1 VESKVGSLNSRKIAI
16 LRRVNEF
23 EWLKNL
29 KGNEVV
35 LGGRTNLIFRDLGLS
50 FSGASGAVL
59 PRTRHRVSIHCCS
72 PSFFCFCFTSPSRPG
87 LLAVASRSPHRRVQV
102 ASPSRSFRVTVALVL
117 RHRRV
122 SVAPP
127 SRSCRLCL
135 AWPSSTP
142 RLVVGSSDR
151 RVSSP
156 LVVGSRL
163 SFSTGFFSFSCDH
176 HFYFTISIFF

>member
-1 VESKVGSLNSRKIAI
+1 MALLELFFLALAIAFPFTVVRHRFSASPR
-16 LRRVNEF
+16 RRVQ
-23 EWLKNL
+23 
-29 KGNEVV
+29 
-35 LGGRTNLIFRDLGLS
+35 
-50 FSGASGAVL
+50 
-59 PRTRHRVSIHCCS
+59 VS
-72 PSFFCFCFTSPSRPG
+72 SPSRPG
-87 LLAVASRSPHRRVQV
+87 RLAVASRSPHHRVQV
-102 ASPSRSFRVTVALVL
+102 ASSSRSFRVTVALVL

>member
-1 VESKVGSLNSRKIAI
+1 MESKVGSLNSRKIAI

-87 LLAVASRSPHRRVQV
+87 LLAVASRSPRRRVQV
-102 ASPSRSFRVTVALVL
+102 ASPSRPGRLIVALVS
-117 RHRRV
+117 RHRRARFA
-122 SVAPP
+122 SPSCFCRAAVAF
-127 SRSCRLCL
+127 
-135 AWPSSTP
+135 
-142 RLVVGSSDR
+142 V
-151 RVSSP
+151 SP
-156 LVVGSRL
+156 LSRL
-163 SFSTGFFSFSCDH
+163 AVVNASPRRRQQ
-176 HFYFTISIFF
+176 